1 MQGMGMQQKGAA
13 TRQPADGDR
22 NEALLTWYPM
32 VQRIAHRVA
41 ATYGLPVGVDTAD
54 LVSSGVLGLAQAYD
68 RFDPE
73 RGVAFEAFAI
83 PRVKGAIVDAIRA
96 SDWVPRKARLRSR
109 MTGEPLAVLVSID
122 EGSNYGDGDRS
133 TADRVCDKD
142 QTVPGD
148 DLEAAEGRRELVEA
162 LNRLPERE
170 RLIVTLHYFEGVALQ
185 EIARSLGVTESRVSQ
200 LHTRALKIMR
210 GNIETTAQEP
220 ATAA

>member
-1 MQGMGMQQKGAA
+1 MQEQGQVSAEKGRFTEGM
-13 TRQPADGDR
+13 DR
-22 NEALLTWYPM
+22 NDAMVTWYPM

-41 ATYGLPVGVDTAD
+41 TTYGLPVGVDTAD
-54 LVSSGVLGLAQAYD
+54 LVSCGVLGLAEAFD

-83 PRVKGAIVDAIRA
+83 PRVKGAIVDGIRA
-96 SDWVPRKARLRSR
+96 ADWVPRKARLRSR
-109 MTGEPLAVLVSID
+109 ETGAPLAVLVSID
-122 EGSNYGDGDRS
+122 EHSSSDSGSRS
-133 TADRVCDKD
+133 AADRLSDPI
-142 QTVPGD
+142 QPIPGD
-148 DLEAAEGRRELVEA
+148 EIEATEGRRELVES

-185 EIARSLGVTESRVSQ
+185 EIAQSLGVTESRVSQ

-210 GNIETTAQEP
+210 GTIETAQQEP